1 MKNSI
6 QDLKSLLTKGEKLS
20 NEKLTDVKGGC
31 ACGSI
36 TDPRRCTQSFIR
48 AIL

>member
-20 NEKLTDVKGGC
+20 NEKLVAVKGGC
-31 ACGSI
+31 GTI
-36 TDPRRCTQSFIR
+36 TDPRRCAKI
-48 AIL
+48 

>member
-20 NEKLTDVKGGC
+20 TEQLVAVKGGAAA
-31 ACGSI
+31 ACCGTI
-36 TDPRRCTQSFIR
+36 TDPKRC
-48 AIL
+48 